1 MSLHEWVSD
10 KLIDIL
16 GQSNKDVVEYVLH
29 LASTCINE
37 QALTQQLE
45 AAELPS
51 SEITAQFA
59 HELFSR
65 VPRHSKKTESK
76 RESSKLPKQNRK
88 PPAALAD
95 HEADEEPASRKDQQ
109 KLQPVTASD
118 NATLDQLR
126 THIKSNRK
134 RTTTQDGEE
143 SDEEDRAAL
152 EERIKRAK
160 AGIADANESALGEGE
175 QLGDDVADTDAQM
188 DKDAADRDAFAERL
202 KQKDKDNTNKLVE
215 DRSTVNDSE
224 QQLRRDLA
232 NDLDARREALPE
244 IRDRARQEY
253 LKLREEQRLEILRQ
267 EIADEEELFQNQR
280 LTEKEVSD
288 LEYKRELLRLAEE
301 RRNISDETDGYAM
314 PDDYITEKGKI
325 DRKKKHD
332 VLFKRYEDV
341 ATNRTTKGDAPVLS
355 EQEQWERQQI
365 NKSKVKVG
373 SNDKSAKAGGYDY
386 VLDLENI
393 DFVLEETI
401 NANEKGDPRQMAID
415 ALERKRRTI
424 KEVRDSLP
432 VFKYRDELLS
442 AIEQFQVMII
452 VGETG
457 SGKTTQI
464 TQYLRETGYTKDG
477 KRIGCTQ
484 PRRVAAMSVAARV
497 AEEVGTKMGHEVGY
511 AIRFEDC
518 TSDKTE
524 IVYMTDG
531 LLFREFM
538 TEPDLAS
545 YSVIMI
551 DESHE
556 RTLHTDILFALVK
569 DIARFRPDL
578 KLLISSAT
586 MDAQKFSKYFDDA
599 PIFKIPGRPYPV
611 GIYYTKAP
619 EANYLQ
625 ASIATVL
632 QIHVSQ
638 PKGDVLVFLTGQDEI
653 EQAQEGL
660 TQAMKALGSKVP
672 ELVICPIYANL
683 PSELQA
689 RIFEPTPEGARK
701 VILATNIAE
710 TSITI
715 DGVVYVIDPGFVKQN
730 SYNPRTG
737 MESLQ
742 VVPCS
747 QASASQRAGRA
758 GRIGPGKCFR
768 MFTQHAFLTE
778 MDENTPP
785 EILRTNLSSVVLM
798 LKCIGINNLIEF
810 DFMDPPSPTA
820 LQHSLEHLYALGAL
834 NDRGDLTKLGRRMA
848 EFPMDPMMAKA
859 LLASEKYH
867 CSEEMASICAM
878 LSVSSAIFYRPKDK
892 KDVADRAHA
901 NFARPS
907 GDHIM
912 LLTIWD
918 QWVETGYSMQ
928 WCYENYIQ
936 YRSMCRARDLR
947 DQIIGLMERVEII
960 PESNPNPNDTD
971 PICKAITAGFFYNC
985 ARLQKSGDSY
995 ATIKRR
1001 QTVHIHPSS
1010 SLHED
1015 KPKYVVYYELMLT
1028 SREFMRQVIEID
1040 DKWLLEVAPHYY
1052 KKNEIEDVKRKMPKT
1067 VKTK

>member
-1 MSLHEWVSD
+1 MSLHEWISD

-29 LASTCINE
+29 LASTCTNE
-37 QALTQQLE
+37 QTLTQQLE
-45 AAELPS
+45 AAELPR
-51 SEITAQFA
+51 SETTAQFA
-59 HELFSR
+59 HELFAR
-65 VPRHSKKTESK
+65 VPRRLKKAESK
-76 RESSKLPKQNRK
+76 RENSKSHKQNRK
-88 PPAALAD
+88 PLAALAD
-95 HEADEEPASRKDQQ
+95 HEADDEPASCKDQQ
-109 KLQPVTASD
+109 KLQPVTAS
-118 NATLDQLR
+118 NTAGLDQSR

-134 RTTTQDGEE
+134 RATPQVGEE

-160 AGIADANESALGEGE
+160 AGITDVSESAQQKNE
-175 QLGDDVADTDAQM
+175 QTGDEVADTDVQM
-188 DKDAADRDAFAERL
+188 DQDAADRDAFAERL
-202 KQKDKDNTNKLVE
+202 KQKDKDNTSKIVE

-267 EIADEEELFQNQR
+267 EIADEEDLFRNQR

-301 RRNISDETDGYAM
+301 RRNISDETGGYAM

-332 VLFKRYEDV
+332 ALFKRYEDV
-341 ATNRTTKGDAPVLS
+341 DANKTTKGDAPVLS

-373 SNDKSAKAGGYDY
+373 SNDKPAKAGEYDY

-432 VFKYRDELLS
+432 VFKYRNELLS

-464 TQYLRETGYTKDG
+464 TQYLREAGYTKDG

-632 QIHVSQ
+632 QIHASQ

-660 TQAMKALGSKVP
+660 TQAMKALGSK
-672 ELVICPIYANL
+672 
-683 PSELQA
+683 
-689 RIFEPTPEGARK
+689 
-701 VILATNIAE
+701 
-710 TSITI
+710 
-715 DGVVYVIDPGFVKQN
+715 
-730 SYNPRTG
+730 
-737 MESLQ
+737 
-742 VVPCS
+742 
-747 QASASQRAGRA
+747 
-758 GRIGPGKCFR
+758 
-768 MFTQHAFLTE
+768 
-778 MDENTPP
+778 
-785 EILRTNLSSVVLM
+785 
-798 LKCIGINNLIEF
+798 
-810 DFMDPPSPTA
+810 
-820 LQHSLEHLYALGAL
+820 
-834 NDRGDLTKLGRRMA
+834 
-848 EFPMDPMMAKA
+848 
-859 LLASEKYH
+859 
-867 CSEEMASICAM
+867 
-878 LSVSSAIFYRPKDK
+878 
-892 KDVADRAHA
+892 
-901 NFARPS
+901 
-907 GDHIM
+907 
-912 LLTIWD
+912 
-918 QWVETGYSMQ
+918 
-928 WCYENYIQ
+928 
-936 YRSMCRARDLR
+936 
-947 DQIIGLMERVEII
+947 
-960 PESNPNPNDTD
+960 
-971 PICKAITAGFFYNC
+971 
-985 ARLQKSGDSY
+985 
-995 ATIKRR
+995 
-1001 QTVHIHPSS
+1001 
-1010 SLHED
+1010 
-1015 KPKYVVYYELMLT
+1015 
-1028 SREFMRQVIEID
+1028 
-1040 DKWLLEVAPHYY
+1040 
-1052 KKNEIEDVKRKMPKT
+1052 
-1067 VKTK
+1067 

>member
-1 MSLHEWVSD
+1 
-10 KLIDIL
+10 
-16 GQSNKDVVEYVLH
+16 
-29 LASTCINE
+29 
-37 QALTQQLE
+37 
-45 AAELPS
+45 
-51 SEITAQFA
+51 
-59 HELFSR
+59 
-65 VPRHSKKTESK
+65 
-76 RESSKLPKQNRK
+76 
-88 PPAALAD
+88 
-95 HEADEEPASRKDQQ
+95 
-109 KLQPVTASD
+109 
-118 NATLDQLR
+118 
-126 THIKSNRK
+126 
-134 RTTTQDGEE
+134 
-143 SDEEDRAAL
+143 
-152 EERIKRAK
+152 
-160 AGIADANESALGEGE
+160 
-175 QLGDDVADTDAQM
+175 
-188 DKDAADRDAFAERL
+188 
-202 KQKDKDNTNKLVE
+202 
-215 DRSTVNDSE
+215 
-224 QQLRRDLA
+224 
-232 NDLDARREALPE
+232 
-244 IRDRARQEY
+244 
-253 LKLREEQRLEILRQ
+253 
-267 EIADEEELFQNQR
+267 
-280 LTEKEVSD
+280 
-288 LEYKRELLRLAEE
+288 
-301 RRNISDETDGYAM
+301 M

-332 VLFKRYEDV
+332 ALFKRYEDV
-341 ATNRTTKGDAPVLS
+341 DANKTTKGDAPVLS

-373 SNDKSAKAGGYDY
+373 SNDKPAKAGEYDY

-432 VFKYRDELLS
+432 VFKYRSELLS

-464 TQYLRETGYTKDG
+464 TQYLREAGYTKDG

-632 QIHVSQ
+632 QIHASQ

-715 DGVVYVIDPGFVKQN
+715 DGVVYVIDPG
-730 SYNPRTG
+730 
-737 MESLQ
+737 
-742 VVPCS
+742 
-747 QASASQRAGRA
+747 
-758 GRIGPGKCFR
+758 
-768 MFTQHAFLTE
+768 
-778 MDENTPP
+778 
-785 EILRTNLSSVVLM
+785 
-798 LKCIGINNLIEF
+798 
-810 DFMDPPSPTA
+810 
-820 LQHSLEHLYALGAL
+820 
-834 NDRGDLTKLGRRMA
+834 
-848 EFPMDPMMAKA
+848 
-859 LLASEKYH
+859 
-867 CSEEMASICAM
+867 
-878 LSVSSAIFYRPKDK
+878 
-892 KDVADRAHA
+892 
-901 NFARPS
+901 
-907 GDHIM
+907 
-912 LLTIWD
+912 
-918 QWVETGYSMQ
+918 
-928 WCYENYIQ
+928 
-936 YRSMCRARDLR
+936 
-947 DQIIGLMERVEII
+947 
-960 PESNPNPNDTD
+960 
-971 PICKAITAGFFYNC
+971 
-985 ARLQKSGDSY
+985 
-995 ATIKRR
+995 
-1001 QTVHIHPSS
+1001 
-1010 SLHED
+1010 
-1015 KPKYVVYYELMLT
+1015 
-1028 SREFMRQVIEID
+1028 
-1040 DKWLLEVAPHYY
+1040 
-1052 KKNEIEDVKRKMPKT
+1052 
-1067 VKTK
+1067 